1 MMMEIRHQD
10 GIAMI
15 MAMAATLLMSALG
28 IALVV
33 TTSSETI
40 IASNFRAASE
50 ATYAA
55 GAALER
61 SMDDLFTVADWDDV
75 LTGAAQS
82 AFVDGPPSGLR
93 TQADG
98 ATIDLEQL
106 VNLANC
112 GKAARCGDVEMDA
125 VTSER
130 PWGANNPRWRLYAY
144 GNLGDMLPDR
154 RIDSQDYVVVL
165 AADDP
170 SETDGKPLQDGID
183 TPGAGVLALRAEAFG
198 PRGTRK
204 MIEATIAR
212 TATGI
217 RLLSWREGS

>member
-1 MMMEIRHQD
+1 MMETRGED

-40 IASNFRAASE
+40 IASNFREGLE

-61 SMDDLFTVADWDDV
+61 SMGDLFTMADWGGV

-82 AFVDGPPSGLR
+82 PFVDGPPSGLR
-93 TQADG
+93 TLAGG
-98 ATIDLEQL
+98 ATIDLGDL
-106 VNLANC
+106 VDLANC
-112 GKAARCGDVEMDA
+112 GKAARCDDAEMDA

-144 GNLGDMLPDR
+144 GNLGDMLPGR
-154 RIDSQDYVVVL
+154 RIDSHDYVVVMV
-165 AADDP
+165 ADDP

-198 PRGTRK
+198 PRGTRR
-204 MIEATIAR
+204 MIEATIVR
-212 TATGI
+212 TSTGV
-217 RLLSWREGS
+217 RLLSWRERP

>member
-1 MMMEIRHQD
+1 MEMRHEE

-28 IALVV
+28 IALVM

-61 SMDDLFTVADWDDV
+61 SMDDLFTVADWDAV

-82 AFVDGPPSGLR
+82 AFVDGPPSGSR
-93 TQADG
+93 TLADG
-98 ATIDLEQL
+98 ATIDLGHL
-106 VNLANC
+106 VDLANC
-112 GKAARCGDVEMDA
+112 GKSAACSDAEMDT
-125 VTSER
+125 VTSQR

-144 GNLGDMLPDR
+144 GNLGDMLPGR
-154 RIDSQDYVVVL
+154 RIDSQDYVVVM

-183 TPGAGVLALRAEAFG
+183 TPGAGILALRAEAFG
-198 PRGTRK
+198 PRHARTV
-204 MIEATIAR
+204 IEATIAR
-212 TATGI
+212 TPTGI
-217 RLLSWREGS
+217 RLLSWRDRP

>member
-1 MMMEIRHQD
+1 MMEIRHED

-61 SMDDLFTVADWDDV
+61 SMDDLSAMRDWDGV

-93 TQADG
+93 TLADG
-98 ATIDLEQL
+98 ATIDLGQL
-106 VNLANC
+106 VDLANC
-112 GKAARCGDVEMDA
+112 GRAARCGDAEMDA

-130 PWGANNPRWRLYAY
+130 PWGANNPRWQLFAY
-144 GNLGDMLPDR
+144 GNLDDMLPGR
-154 RIDSQDYVVVL
+154 RIVSQDYVVVM

-170 SETDGKPLQDGID
+170 SETDGRPLHDGID
-183 TPGAGVLALRAEAFG
+183 SPGAGVLALRAEAFG
-198 PRGTRK
+198 PRRTHR

-212 TATGI
+212 TPTGV
-217 RLLSWREGS
+217 RLLSWREGP